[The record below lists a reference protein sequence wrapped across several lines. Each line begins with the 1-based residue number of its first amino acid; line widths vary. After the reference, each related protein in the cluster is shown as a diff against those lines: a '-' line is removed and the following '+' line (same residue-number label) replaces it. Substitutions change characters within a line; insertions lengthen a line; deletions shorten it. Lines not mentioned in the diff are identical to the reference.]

1 MRGAFKPIT
10 TNQDNGEFAA
20 YVVEAEG
27 DDRTGIMVI
36 QEVFGV
42 NEYIRSV
49 AEGFADRGHRVAA
62 PDLFW
67 RLEPRVELDS
77 TQAEERDKAMELAG
91 QHDRDQ
97 GVEDCKTALAHLQES
112 CDKVGVVGFCLGGRM
127 AYHMSAQAQPAASVG
142 YYGVGIE
149 TKLNLAGE
157 GMAPLLLHFGE
168 TDELCDA
175 NSRAA
180 IYQVLEPLPQVELYT
195 YEGVGHAFARPNSLN
210 FNAEAAALAN
220 QRTVD
225 FLDRYLV

>member
-1 MRGAFKPIT
+1 MRGAFRPIT
-10 TNQDNGEFAA
+10 TNEDGEFAA
-20 YVVEAEG
+20 YVVESESNG
-27 DDRTGIMVI
+27 RTGIMVI

-49 AEGFADRGHRVAA
+49 ADGFADQGHRVAA

-67 RLEPRVELDS
+67 RLEPRIELDS
-77 TQAEERDKAMELAG
+77 TIPEQRDKAMELAG
-91 QHDRDQ
+91 KHDRDQ
-97 GVEDCKTALAHLQES
+97 GVDDCKAALTHLQES

-127 AYHMSAQAQPAASVG
+127 AYHMAAQAQPSASVG

-175 NSRAA
+175 NARAA
-180 IYQVLEPLPQVELYT
+180 IYEVLEPLPRVELYT
-195 YEGVGHAFARPNSLN
+195 YEGVGHAFARPNSMN
-210 FNAEAAALAN
+210 YNAEAAALAN
-220 QRTVD
+220 QRTAD
-225 FLDRYLV
+225 FLNRYLA

>member
-10 TNQDNGEFAA
+10 TDQDDGEFAA
-20 YVVEAEG
+20 YMVETESDG
-27 DDRTGIMVI
+27 RTGIMLI

-49 AEGFADRGHRVAA
+49 ADGFADQGHRVAA

-67 RLEPRVELDS
+67 RLEPQVELDS
-77 TQAEERDKAMELAG
+77 TVADQRDKAMELAG

-97 GVEDCKTALAHLQES
+97 GVQDCRTALAYLQES

-127 AYHMSAQAQPAASVG
+127 AYHMSAQARPNASVG

-168 TDELCDA
+168 ADELCDA
-175 NSRAA
+175 NARAA
-180 IYQVLEPLPQVELYT
+180 IYRVLEPLPQVELYT
-195 YEGVGHAFARPNSLN
+195 YEGVGHAFARPNSVN
-210 FNAEAAALAN
+210 YSAEATALAN
-220 QRTVD
+220 QRTAD
-225 FLDRYLV
+225 FLERYLS

>member
-1 MRGAFKPIT
+1 MRGAFRPIT
-10 TNQDNGEFAA
+10 TNEDGEFAA
-20 YVVEAEG
+20 YVVETEANG
-27 DDRTGIMVI
+27 GTGIMVI

-49 AEGFADRGHRVAA
+49 ADGFADQGHRVAA

-67 RLEPRVELDS
+67 RLEPRIELDS
-77 TQAEERDKAMELAG
+77 TIPEQRDKAMELAG
-91 QHDRDQ
+91 EHDRDQ
-97 GVEDCKTALAHLQES
+97 GVDDCKTALMHLQES

-127 AYHMSAQAQPAASVG
+127 AYHMAAQAQPNASVG

-175 NSRAA
+175 NARGA
-180 IYQVLEPLPQVELYT
+180 IYQVLEPLPQVELHT
-195 YEGVGHAFARPNSLN
+195 YEGVGHAFARPNSMN

-220 QRTVD
+220 QRTTD
-225 FLDRYLV
+225 FLNRYLA